1 MVLPK
6 VSVYVYF
13 FIPAQNTLG
22 PGTQMSTSKF
32 CLVTESV
39 HCCLDQAPE
48 YQNELR
54 IITIVHHAMVA
65 NCYAYRINQKFGF
78 NQVFKCWQKADS
90 MSVALPI
97 RNATFQ
103 VCFWI
108 KGKLSLGLS
117 FTLFANYPY
126 SLFYH
131 YQRMSNLHSGYHYG
145 LWASQFHVENLDLSD
160 FFLDN
165 THVVL
170 I

>member
-1 MVLPK
+1 
-6 VSVYVYF
+6 
-13 FIPAQNTLG
+13 
-22 PGTQMSTSKF
+22 MSTSKF

-90 MSVALPI
+90 MSVALSI

-108 KGKLSLGLS
+108 KGNCHLASLSHSLQITHILCSIIIRGCQTFILVTTMDYGPLNS
-117 FTLFANYPY
+117 MWKIWIYLIFSLTIPMWY
-126 SLFYH
+126 S
-131 YQRMSNLHSGYHYG
+131 
-145 LWASQFHVENLDLSD
+145 
-160 FFLDN
+160 
-165 THVVL
+165 